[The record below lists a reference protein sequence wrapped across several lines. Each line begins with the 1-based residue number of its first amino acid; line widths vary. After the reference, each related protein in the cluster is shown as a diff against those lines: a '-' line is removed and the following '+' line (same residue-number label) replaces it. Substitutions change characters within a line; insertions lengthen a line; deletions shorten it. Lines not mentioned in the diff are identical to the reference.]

1 MTADPQRRS
10 VVVVGASTDRRKF
23 GNKAVRAYLR
33 QGWTVYPV
41 NPHAEV
47 IEGVRA
53 YRSVDEVPGPVDRVT
68 LYVPPEVGLELLP
81 KIAKLRPKELFVN
94 PGAESEALLA
104 RARELGLEPI
114 VACSILDIGEH
125 PDRLDAGARPDPS
138 A

>member
-10 VVVVGASTDRRKF
+10 VVVVGASTDRSKF

-41 NPHAEV
+41 NPHAER
-47 IEGVRA
+47 IEGLRV
-53 YRSVDEVPGPVDRVT
+53 YRSLDEVPGPVDRVT
-68 LYVPPEVGLELLP
+68 LYVAPEVGLELLP
-81 KIAKLRPKELFVN
+81 KIAALRPKELFVN
-94 PGAESEALLA
+94 PGADSDALLA

-125 PDRLDAGARPDPS
+125 PDRLDAGANPDRK

>member
-1 MTADPQRRS
+1 MTQQPGPRT

-41 NPHAEV
+41 NPHAETV
-47 IEGVRA
+47 EGLRA
-53 YRSVDEVPGPVDRVT
+53 YRSLDEIPGPVDRVT
-68 LYVPPEVGLELLP
+68 LYVPPKVGLELLP
-81 KIAKLRPKELFVN
+81 QIARLRPKELFVN
-94 PGAESEALLA
+94 PGAESEELLA

-125 PDRLDAGARPDPS
+125 PDRLGGD
-138 A
+138 